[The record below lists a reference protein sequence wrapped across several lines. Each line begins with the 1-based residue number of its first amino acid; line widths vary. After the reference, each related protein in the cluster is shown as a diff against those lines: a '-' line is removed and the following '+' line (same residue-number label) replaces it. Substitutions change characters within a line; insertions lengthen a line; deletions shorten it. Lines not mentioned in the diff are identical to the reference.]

1 MPTTTR
7 FTTRVALS
15 RANIPPPPTPSVLRS
30 NCLEL
35 EGPSALLY
43 TQLTPTSSPPNP
55 RSRSRHSPHLPA
67 TVTYF
72 NPAEHEEIGRAYQ
85 VHNRTPRAEKELLV
99 WAARLRYSNQILRS
113 REETK
118 AFTSKLCEL
127 ASQRE
132 PSGLVKKVLTLV
144 RSTTRS
150 GRAYGVSPP
159 DNPDVSTAQGE
170 AFSGRMKEVFPKL
183 ATKLGSV
190 PEEEG
195 EAEGKC
201 LDQQQFS
208 LASPHRVNYFQPLG
222 LEKISSG
229 ELLSLQKLAASL
241 RKEKR
246 IRNAKRKRRLSRFLR
261 LVDL

>member
-72 NPAEHEEIGRAYQ
+72 NAAEHEEIGRAYQ

-150 GRAYGVSPP
+150 GTCYGL
-159 DNPDVSTAQGE
+159 TACD
-170 AFSGRMKEVFPKL
+170 RPKM
-183 ATKLGSV
+183 ASKLGSV
-190 PEEEG
+190 AEKEG
-195 EAEGKC
+195 EVEGK
-201 LDQQQFS
+201 LLEQQQFS
-208 LASPHRVNYFQPLG
+208 LASPHRVNYSKPLG
-222 LEKISSG
+222 LENPSFG
-229 ELLSLQKLAASL
+229 EVLSVRLLAASL
-241 RKEKR
+241 LKEKR
-246 IRNAKRKRRLSRFLR
+246 IIKAKRKRWLSRYRPLE
-261 LVDL
+261 